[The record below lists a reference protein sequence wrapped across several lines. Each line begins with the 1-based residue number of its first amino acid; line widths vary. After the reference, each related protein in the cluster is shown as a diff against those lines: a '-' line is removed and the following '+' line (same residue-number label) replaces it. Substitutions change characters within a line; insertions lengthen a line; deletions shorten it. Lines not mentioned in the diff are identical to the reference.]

1 MNITEIPDLG
11 RSILRVP
18 AVDVAPEPV
27 TADHQRLP
35 DFVASAFDTVNDS
48 MRRDLQLPLNFAP
61 DLTSPQ
67 AWSDF
72 LRLQV
77 KVHRASLN
85 FQFMMT
91 AGQTFRSQVEQLCK
105 AQ

>member
-1 MNITEIPDLG
+1 MNLTEISDPG

-18 AVDVAPEPV
+18 AVGVAPESV
-27 TADHQRLP
+27 TTDHKRLP

-48 MRRDLQLPLNFAP
+48 MRRDLQLPLNLAP

-72 LRLQV
+72 LRLQLR
-77 KVHRASLN
+77 VHRASLN
-85 FQFMMT
+85 FQFMLT
-91 AGQTFRSQVEQLCK
+91 AGQTFRSQVDQLCK